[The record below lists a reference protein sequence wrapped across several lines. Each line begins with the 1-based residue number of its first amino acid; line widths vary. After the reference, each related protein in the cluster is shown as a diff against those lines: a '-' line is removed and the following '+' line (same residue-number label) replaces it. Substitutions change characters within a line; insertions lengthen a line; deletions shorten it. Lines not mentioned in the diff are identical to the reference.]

1 MESISRFEAREEL
14 KRVLSS
20 HNFAKAKKKSRFL
33 EFVCEQ
39 AMLGNGDKLNE
50 YLIGVE
56 VYDRGP
62 DFNPQDDAIVRV
74 QACEIRRSLRDFYS
88 REGKD
93 DPWRID
99 LPPGH
104 YVPVFAHAQDTAPA
118 AEEPPVA
125 VPSRR
130 PSLLVTAL
138 AVACLLLALAL
149 VRDRFFRAPAPPRSA
164 AALPPGADWFWKPFL
179 PPAEAPLLVLPN
191 HPMLRAAHAGDTPA
205 RLKHGIPVPKDSLP
219 EFRDTM
225 HFREL
230 REFVFIPDTTDFTG
244 LGEALGL
251 VDLFEFFAAAG
262 QKLHVKS
269 SRLVDFEALKRGNAI
284 LLGGNQVWG
293 GRIFLYPEGFRFHI
307 GGIVNTT
314 PRPGEQPVY
323 KPEFDPVTN
332 SLRRDY
338 ALLLML
344 PNENR
349 DQRILLLHGIYTQGT
364 QAAMEYVANPDRLRQ
379 LRTGLL
385 KLSPNPKY
393 FQALLTT
400 PVENGVPGQAS
411 LVAARLIPD

>member
-104 YVPVFAHAQDTAPA
+104 YVPVFARAPDTAPA

-130 PSLLVTAL
+130 PSLLVAAL

-179 PPAEAPLLVLPN
+179 PPAEPPLLVLPN
-191 HPMLRAAHAGDTPA
+191 HPMLRAAHAGDAPA

-262 QKLHVKS
+262 QKLRVKS

-400 PVENGVPGQAS
+400 TVENGVPGQAS